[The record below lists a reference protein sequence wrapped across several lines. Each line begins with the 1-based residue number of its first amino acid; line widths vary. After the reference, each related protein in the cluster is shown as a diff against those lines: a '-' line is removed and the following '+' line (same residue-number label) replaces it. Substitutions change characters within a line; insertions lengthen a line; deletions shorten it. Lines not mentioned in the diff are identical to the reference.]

1 MKGILAQQAS
11 KKATKGFNQTTSL
24 IFISETAPFSFC
36 LGWSFNLFQSCAI
49 DTLSPAVDNIWPAL
63 TSNVSFM
70 TRFGEAT
77 LSKNRWLRTNIIFP
91 PPSFS
96 LRKWNKSAF
105 YHFPC
110 LHPCLCPHHR
120 EMFRFDSTPS
130 NSWRILYDT
139 CLDFHTKTCCASLLC
154 LMLCTFGR
162 AAQVRKCH
170 GRIYRPTNANKLAG
184 SSKMFGFGWR
194 VLIENWNIW
203 QCGKTLFTVFLP
215 RAISRFHEVWKCLHH
230 LYISWSVDVL
240 EKYLRCIKS

>member
-1 MKGILAQQAS
+1 MFSWKSSAIPRTPIPITFCWLRRAERSKTFTLQACPLLLPLTLANISNPYQTWPQENSSSSRSVKSSIYSPRKGILAQQAS

-130 NSWRILYDT
+130 NSWRI
-139 CLDFHTKTCCASLLC
+139 
-154 LMLCTFGR
+154 
-162 AAQVRKCH
+162 
-170 GRIYRPTNANKLAG
+170 
-184 SSKMFGFGWR
+184 
-194 VLIENWNIW
+194 
-203 QCGKTLFTVFLP
+203 
-215 RAISRFHEVWKCLHH
+215 
-230 LYISWSVDVL
+230 
-240 EKYLRCIKS
+240 